1 MKFLAGLF
9 GDSSPTRIGRQ
20 YMKVGK
26 NALFGPRPKPDE
38 RIPVEKIPKP
48 LNLLVSQRGKFKHR
62 LSISAESVAAAALGA
77 RALRIVTTLVSER
90 ETGTV
95 DGRRYNIA
103 RSSVPE

>member
-48 LNLLVSQRGKFKHR
+48 LNLLVSQRGKFKHK
-62 LSISAESVAAAALGA
+62 SENKHCA
-77 RALRIVTTLVSER
+77 RRQNNAR
-90 ETGTV
+90 GTHF
-95 DGRRYNIA
+95 NIFKNA
-103 RSSVPE
+103 KTV